1 MFLLFVIL
9 FIAGITIAN
18 EFKVSFLYFINRAE
32 YIPFFLFSAGFVIS
46 FPLFGK
52 FYKNKSYLAGVVVF
66 FVILIIIS
74 INQNIA
80 ANNLMCGLSL
90 PLLIWGMAGLFSK
103 TGGIKPF
110 GRIVLAETAA
120 VFTVLILTLFLM
132 KMADGDLNFSELF
145 LIILYKIKLW
155 VTL

>member
-9 FIAGITIAN
+9 FFAGITIAN
-18 EFKVSFLYFINRAE
+18 ELKVSFLYYINRAE
-32 YIPFFLFSAGFVIS
+32 YFPLLLFSAGFVIS
-46 FPLFGK
+46 FPLFGQ
-52 FYKNKSYLAGVVVF
+52 FYKNKSYLTGIAVF
-66 FVILIIIS
+66 CVISILIS
-74 INQNIA
+74 INRNIP

-110 GRIVLAETAA
+110 GKIVLVETTS

-132 KMADGDLNFSELF
+132 KMVDGDLSFSELF
-145 LIILYKIKLW
+145 LTIFYKIKLW
-155 VTL
+155 ITL